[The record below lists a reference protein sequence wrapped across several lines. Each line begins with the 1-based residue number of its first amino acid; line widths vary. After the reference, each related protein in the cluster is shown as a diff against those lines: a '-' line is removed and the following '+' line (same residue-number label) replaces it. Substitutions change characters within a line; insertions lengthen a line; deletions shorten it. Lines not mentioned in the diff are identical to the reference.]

1 MKNCFFVIF
10 LLFLSNHSFSQ
21 LVYGTSLEFCNLNGI
36 QYNPGYHPAGTNN
49 YSEMWVATRED
60 EDLSENERLFFR
72 TRFEENYPGHTIIG
86 PPTKSYNCHGYS
98 HSVFQNGD
106 TCNICWYQ
114 EILNDCFVQVQTP
127 LQGDIA
133 VVRDYTDATY
143 TSFELW
149 SQHSSIVVNQDTLI
163 SKWGE
168 NVLTKHHKNDV
179 ISLSGLTT
187 GMSVYTYYRRVVNT
201 QLTGPDIID
210 GSGTYTFTPNVTP
223 LSCTWSVE
231 PADMFQTASGTGTTA
246 NLTYKTPFTYLA
258 PKARITFTFSY
269 SCDNHY
275 SVSKEI
281 DLLIPTTTISGTAV
295 SDGFVLDTNA
305 VVTVT
310 GEICSN
316 HDAKIVVPKGTRLW
330 KSDT

>member
-1 MKNCFFVIF
+1 MKKHILLLTFTLCFG
-10 LLFLSNHSFSQ
+10 FSYSQ
-21 LVYGTSLEFCNLNGI
+21 FWQGTPVNFCSMNSDI
-36 QYNPGYHPAGTNN
+36 YNPGTHFNHYDN
-49 YSEMWVATRED
+49 MWVVIRSDREWSPEEKTFLNRSIA
-60 EDLSENERLFFR
+60 ED
-72 TRFEENYPGHTIIG
+72 YPGHIILEG
-86 PPTKSYNCHGYS
+86 PTVTYNCHGYTFG
-98 HSVFQNGD
+98 VIQGTD
-106 TCNICWYQ
+106 RYNITWS
-114 EILNDCFVQVQTP
+114 EDLSSDAFVMVTTP
-127 LQGDIA
+127 QIGDIA
-133 VVRDYTDATY
+133 VMRYTNVTQLD
-143 TSFELW
+143 SP
-149 SQHSSIVVNQDTLI
+149 HSSLVYSQDTMI
-163 SKWGE
+163 SKWGDGPR
-168 NVLTKHHKNDV
+168 TKHHKDNV
-179 ISLSGLTT
+179 IGVSAYAT
-187 GMSVYTYYRRVVNT
+187 GQAYYTYYRRVNNYI
-201 QLTGPDIID
+201 TGPLVFD
-210 GSGTYTFTPNVTP
+210 GSGTYTFVPYVSSLP
-223 LSCTWSVE
+223 CTWSVE

-275 SVSKEI
+275 FVSKEI